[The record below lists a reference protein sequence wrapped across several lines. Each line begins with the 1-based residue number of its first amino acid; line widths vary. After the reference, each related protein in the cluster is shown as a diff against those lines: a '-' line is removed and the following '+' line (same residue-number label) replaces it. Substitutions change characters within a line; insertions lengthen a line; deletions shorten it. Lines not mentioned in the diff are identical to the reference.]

1 MSRDPVVFE
10 LVVPDSEADR
20 AVLTIEAEGGT
31 VRDDPALYADDA
43 QPTTDAA
50 FEPLVLV
57 VSLVAATKVLQL
69 IQRIWRE
76 FAGKGSYLIVDTRG
90 GKVSVRKVNDRERA
104 TMLVITEDNQVSV
117 QRPTDDDPSWK
128 LLVDSL
134 TQLQHGRS
142 SR

>member
-1 MSRDPVVFE
+1 MSPDPVVFE
-10 LVVPDSEADR
+10 VVVPDSDVDR
-20 AVLTIEAEGGT
+20 AVLTIEAEGGA
-31 VRDDPALYADDA
+31 VRDDPALYSDA
-43 QPTTDAA
+43 QPTADAA

-57 VSLVAATKVLQL
+57 VSLVAAAKLVQV

-128 LLVDSL
+128 LLVDTL
-134 TQLQHGRS
+134 MRLHQGH
-142 SR
+142 SRQ